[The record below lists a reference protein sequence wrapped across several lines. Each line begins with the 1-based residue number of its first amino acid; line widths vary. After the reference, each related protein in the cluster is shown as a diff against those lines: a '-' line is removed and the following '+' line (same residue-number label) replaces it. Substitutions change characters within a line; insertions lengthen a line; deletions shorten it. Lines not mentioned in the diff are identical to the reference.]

1 MNSLDINLILDCLK
15 ESSKHSSHCL
25 YMQQHVDGFPSEVLS
40 VNFKS
45 YQKCVIHIADPGR
58 PLYLSVQ
65 NTAYNALH

>member
-1 MNSLDINLILDCLK
+1 MNSLDINLIQDFFRNALGARLIV
-15 ESSKHSSHCL
+15 SL
-25 YMQQHVDGFPSEVLS
+25 QQHVDGFPSEVLS